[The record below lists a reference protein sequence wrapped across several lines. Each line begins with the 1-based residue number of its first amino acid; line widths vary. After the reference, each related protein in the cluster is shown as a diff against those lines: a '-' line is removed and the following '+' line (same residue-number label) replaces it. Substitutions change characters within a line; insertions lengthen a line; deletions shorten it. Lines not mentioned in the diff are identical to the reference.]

1 MLAFVLKRGIWF
13 LPTLFIISI
22 VAFGL
27 SKMAPGDP
35 VYLYMEGSTG
45 SLPDNPKVRERMYV
59 ETKKKLGLDY
69 PAFYCSFQ
77 PKAYPDTLYRLLT
90 QDERTTARMLIA
102 QFGDWPSIQEYQQE
116 LKKLHQV
123 SVALPDSIGRDAL
136 FSIRERLDGL
146 QTQTDTS
153 LIRKRLDLH
162 RQALIENKF
171 EPYFSPQQEKTE
183 AAYQNML
190 ASANREALYI
200 PKFSWHGTQNQYHRW
215 LSDLLQG
222 DFGYSY
228 RDGLPSA
235 FKIRNALGWT
245 VMLNVVAL
253 FLAFGLSIF
262 LGVFMAVRQGKKI
275 DKWITFVLFLLY
287 SLPSFWLAT
296 MLLLVFGTPDYG
308 LQLFSI
314 LELTNLSSTASFG
327 ERFWTTARYMILPV
341 FCLAYSSIAIIT
353 LQMRGGMVEVLQMD
367 YIRTAYAKGMP
378 KRKVIWKHAF
388 RNALFPVI
396 TILGGLFPAIIT
408 GAVIIEN
415 IFNIPGMGQL
425 MVTSIFEKDWP
436 VVYVIMILSA
446 ILTMVGILLADI
458 LYALA
463 DPRVRFQ
470 SKSN

>member
-1 MLAFVLKRGIWF
+1 
-13 LPTLFIISI
+13 
-22 VAFGL
+22 
-27 SKMAPGDP
+27 
-35 VYLYMEGSTG
+35 
-45 SLPDNPKVRERMYV
+45 
-59 ETKKKLGLDY
+59 
-69 PAFYCSFQ
+69 
-77 PKAYPDTLYRLLT
+77 
-90 QDERTTARMLIA
+90 
-102 QFGDWPSIQEYQQE
+102 
-116 LKKLHQV
+116 
-123 SVALPDSIGRDAL
+123 
-136 FSIRERLDGL
+136 
-146 QTQTDTS
+146 
-153 LIRKRLDLH
+153 
-162 RQALIENKF
+162 
-171 EPYFSPQQEKTE
+171 
-183 AAYQNML
+183 
-190 ASANREALYI
+190 
-200 PKFSWHGTQNQYHRW
+200 
-215 LSDLLQG
+215 
-222 DFGYSY
+222 
-228 RDGLPSA
+228 
-235 FKIRNALGWT
+235 
-245 VMLNVVAL
+245 
-253 FLAFGLSIF
+253 
-262 LGVFMAVRQGKKI
+262 
-275 DKWITFVLFLLY
+275 
-287 SLPSFWLAT
+287 